1 MNGAEESPHVRVIH
15 GGLQRSIRPSVICN
29 SNKHEFRSDVSEA
42 TRINRDEEYSDMKMV
57 KHFIGEDLDLDWTQP
72 PRKVPQKYTKTK
84 FTNKES
90 LKLIV
95 CSKIKVFNL
104 KVYPDYQI

>member
-15 GGLQRSIRPSVICN
+15 GGLQRGSRPSVICN

-57 KHFIGEDLDLDWTQP
+57 KHFIREDLDLDWTQP
-72 PRKVPQKYTKTK
+72 PRKVPKKNTLKQ
-84 FTNKES
+84 S
-90 LKLIV
+90 LQTR
-95 CSKIKVFNL
+95 KV
-104 KVYPDYQI
+104 